1 LQNAAAQFLGR
12 GADGIDRPDDIFH
25 QLIPIVR
32 TAIGEFPFGER
43 PDAFIG
49 IEFRGVGGKMLDV
62 EARVLPKQVV
72 ERLPLVSGG
81 IIQQRDDGTPQM
93 PQQLAEKPA
102 DLLLPDV
109 VEVEQ
114 IVEAQLMPPG
124 AHRNPG
130 NDGNLVP
137 PPLAMTMEG
146 SLALRGPGLDH
157 GGNQQE
163 ARLVGKN

>member
-1 LQNAAAQFLGR
+1 
-12 GADGIDRPDDIFH
+12 
-25 QLIPIVR
+25 
-32 TAIGEFPFGER
+32 
-43 PDAFIG
+43 
-49 IEFRGVGGKMLDV
+49 MLDG
-62 EARVLPKQVV
+62 ETWMLAQELP
-72 ERLPLVSGG
+72 EGFPLVGGG